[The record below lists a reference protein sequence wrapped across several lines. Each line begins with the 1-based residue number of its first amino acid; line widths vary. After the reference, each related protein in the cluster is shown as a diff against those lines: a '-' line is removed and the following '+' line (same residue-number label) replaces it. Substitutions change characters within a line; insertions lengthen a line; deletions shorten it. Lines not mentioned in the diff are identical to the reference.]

1 MENLLKYLITM
12 SELIE
17 QFIPNREQIE
27 RLQEEISK
35 LPQVQSM
42 VTEHFFSDGMY
53 CRRVFRKAGTL
64 IVGKVHKKDHFFVCT
79 KGEIIAWTEK
89 GMKKLV
95 AGDIIECKL
104 GTKRV
109 TLATM
114 DSIGMTVHR
123 TDKTDLNE
131 IEKELIEPD
140 ETALFDSSNKLK
152 DWALILQKNLLEGN

>member
-1 MENLLKYLITM
+1 
-12 SELIE
+12 
-17 QFIPNREQIE
+17 
-27 RLQEEISK
+27 
-35 LPQVQSM
+35 
-42 VTEHFFSDGMY
+42 
-53 CRRVFRKAGTL
+53 
-64 IVGKVHKKDHFFVCT
+64 
-79 KGEIIAWTEK
+79 
-89 GMKKLV
+89 MKKLV

-123 TDKTDLNE
+123 TDKTDLDE